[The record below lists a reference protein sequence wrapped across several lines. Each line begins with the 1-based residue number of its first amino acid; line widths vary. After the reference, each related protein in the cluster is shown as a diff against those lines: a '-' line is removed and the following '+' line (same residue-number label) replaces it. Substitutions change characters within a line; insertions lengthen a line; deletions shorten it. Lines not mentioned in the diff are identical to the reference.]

1 MIRFATLAL
10 SCLLSAVLGAAQAQ
24 VGEPSRT
31 LPTLEGYTRTGNL
44 LTGPGDRRI
53 VLTNRG
59 PYLASAT
66 VTLPKLDAQLDA
78 TAAGQLL
85 GVLSGYG
92 ERIGPVYSQYL
103 SDSRNA
109 ADLKA
114 GTTIQAGRYDLSTKL
129 VGAGLSFSVRLHEV
143 PASAFVA
150 ARNAL
155 GPAKAAVVL
164 RLFSDFQCPYCEQFE
179 TQTWPTLRPLL
190 PAGSRFEF
198 HQLPLEGLH
207 PNARAAAEASECAAA
222 QGQFWAFKDALFV
235 PASWALWTKSGNP
248 APEFLKIAQTLGLG
262 GGAFNACLAS
272 RGGKAAVDAG
282 LREAE
287 AVGANATPSLYVGGY
302 LVDNIYDP
310 ASTLKLV
317 QYVLGK

>member
-1 MIRFATLAL
+1 MTRFATLAL
-10 SCLLSAVLGAAQAQ
+10 SCLLTAVLGVAQAQ
-24 VGEPSRT
+24 VGELIGT
-31 LPTLEGYTRTGNL
+31 LGNLDGYTRTGNAL
-44 LTGPGDRRI
+44 SGPEGRRI
-53 VLTNRG
+53 ALIQRG
-59 PYLASAT
+59 PYLAGVT
-66 VTLPKLDAQLDA
+66 VTLPKFDAQLDA
-78 TAAGQLL
+78 QAAGQLL

-92 ERIGPVYSQYL
+92 ERIGPGYSQYL

-109 ADLKA
+109 AALKA
-114 GTTIQAGRYDLSTKL
+114 GTTIQAGRYDLSTKRM
-129 VGAGLSFSVRLHEV
+129 GAGLTFSVRLHEV

-155 GPAKAAVVL
+155 GPARAAVVL

-179 TQTWPTLRPLL
+179 TETWPTLRPLL

-198 HQLPLEGLH
+198 HHLPLESLH

-222 QGQFWAFKDALFV
+222 QEQFWAFKDALFV
-235 PASWALWTKSGNP
+235 PASWLLWTKSGNP
-248 APEFLKIAQTLGLG
+248 APEFLKIAQTLELD
-262 GGAFNACLAS
+262 GGAFNTCLAS
-272 RGGKAAVDAG
+272 REGQAAVDAG

-287 AVGANATPSLYVGGY
+287 AVGANATPSLYVNGY
-302 LVDNIYDP
+302 LVENIYDP